1 MGAAAYTLPV
11 DRQSDWLV
19 ELERIMERWDAIP
32 VAARDAVALVVES
45 LSEAPGSSLED
56 VLHARAL
63 LAQRQGRRLRPA

>member
-19 ELERIMERWDAIP
+19 ELERILEDWDAISI
-32 VAARDAVALVVES
+32 AARNAVALVVES
-45 LSEAPGSSLED
+45 LLED
-56 VLHARAL
+56 PGNSETDIAHAYAL

>member
-19 ELERIMERWDAIP
+19 ELERIMEDWDAISI
-32 VAARDAVALVVES
+32 AARDAVALVVES
-45 LSEAPGSSLED
+45 LLED
-56 VLHARAL
+56 PGNSETDIAHAHAL